1 MSPRIAIIRRIVAT
15 SIALTIAMLMLP
27 PGPVHA
33 VTENISA
40 PRTTP
45 RTSVLMIG
53 GPATMSES
61 IRTTLTANDNSVER
75 IAGSDRY
82 ATSAEM
88 SRITFSAPVEVA
100 FITVGTNFPDA
111 LAGAAAAGT
120 LGGPVLLTHRDQ
132 LAASV
137 RDELVRLRPQRVVIL
152 GGEASVTER
161 VRSQVSAIVSVP
173 VERVAGADRFAT
185 AAQLSAT
192 VHPTGA
198 DVVYLATGERF
209 PDALVGAALAGKVG
223 APLLLAR
230 QSTLPSSTA
239 DELARLQP
247 ARVVVLGGEGAVG
260 RSVVNQIAAVT
271 GVIPSRIAGI
281 DRYRTAAMINAEIG
295 ATSRVLLASG
305 TGFADALVAGAVA
318 AATGA
323 GLLLTDGRSLSA
335 GTAEAL
341 GISTSPASDGTNTGG
356 SKAGGPTGGSGGGG
370 GTGGGG
376 SAPPATP
383 APAPVRFFA
392 FTGDECTIVGTP
404 GDDILIGTPGDDVI
418 CGLGG
423 NDTIVA
429 SSGNDII
436 DGGTGNNTITY
447 AAFTNDLEI
456 DLSAGVAQ
464 AAPVVGLAAS
474 APVSLRLASAPVM
487 GVDLLQS
494 IHNVTAGAGNDV
506 VTGSAQSNIISGG
519 PGNDVL
525 YGGDGDNHLLGGDG
539 DDVLIAGSGNNML
552 DGGTGTNTIETAW
565 SIGLN
570 TCVHQPHHPAALCL
584 PAPEVTEVGPRITV
598 TLPDLPT
605 GWTPSMRVVFE
616 IHDLAGTRI
625 GSSSPGASFT
635 PGTSHNISS
644 RNGALAPD
652 TEFRVVARIWD
663 GMVGYPRYRTASEPT
678 VVRTPAVDALP
689 VLSAPVILDI
699 TSSQVTVSQAAAPA
713 GWEAA
718 DMTRSFSVAVYQ
730 TATMTRVGA
739 SGPGSRYSSDAPFT
753 LRARR
758 GALQPGTEYCVTN
771 RLYESVHRRTS
782 ESECVPFTTLAVD
795 PLPLLPAPVITS
807 VTPLDV
813 NVKRPAQPASWASG
827 WSIVARVFD
836 AVTGRRVGQVGLG
849 ADFSIGV
856 PWTIRAGIDPLRQDT
871 AYCVTFRLFEPVHR
885 RTTETACV
893 PFHTTAAPTI
903 PTFSLPQIISVE
915 SSQVTVEQPPRPD
928 GWVTDWRFTARIFD
942 SSGAR
947 VSVAAPE
954 GGYAPGAPMVL
965 KGNQRALQYDTDYCV
980 AFDLYDSRYRHSTLS
995 DCVPF
1000 RTGVPAPLPVFD
1012 TPVVLG
1018 ATMSNVAVVQ
1028 PVRPEGWVDHWWG
1041 RWTFSALIFDPDT
1054 MIRLGGESP
1063 GSSYAPGETF
1073 TLKAG
1078 TSLLQPDT
1086 EYCVAFQLYE
1096 GLHRRSTL
1104 SECTP
1109 FRTASA
1115 TPLPTLSAPVIS
1127 SVTWR
1132 DVVIT
1137 HPNEPAGWT
1146 PGMRFTIHVV
1156 NATTFAAVGGVGV
1169 ALTPGSTSTVT
1180 SRAGFLSGDTT
1191 YCVRFR
1197 VTDAVYSHRFAESP
1211 CTTFTTP
1218 PAEFAPTIASVS
1230 PVSGTALGGT
1240 EVTITGTDLS
1250 IVNDVRFGSGRATI
1264 VSSTDQQI
1272 TVRVPGGDVGPVDVS
1287 VRSHGGLGTSVG
1299 GFTYLEPG
1307 RITGTL
1313 TDSSNQPL
1321 NGVSVIAR
1329 DVASG
1334 VTIVTGSTFD
1344 GTYNLTGLPDG
1355 SYTLEFVPPFG
1366 SNLLRIYHS
1375 QTTVAAEATVVG
1387 VTAGIVVSGIDAV
1400 LPVAASLA
1408 GVVSDASND
1417 PVEAATVLILG
1428 PHGVVATTSTSAT
1441 GTWEVLGLGGGSY
1454 IIEVRPVQDSGLFS
1468 RFYPGATSSAT
1479 ASTVHVDIGGRVD
1492 GLVTVLPAGGT
1503 ITGVVRDSANN
1514 PVAGATV
1521 AALPVGGDGPAPV
1534 SVTDADGSYTLIGLA
1549 PGLHTVL
1556 ISPPAGSGLVA
1567 VYLGGVPLPEDA
1579 HTVLVEAGVTAA
1591 GVDVV
1596 LPAGGA
1602 ITGVV
1607 TSVAGYA
1614 LAGVTVSA
1622 SRGDLTVSA
1631 VTGADG
1637 AYAITGLPEGL
1648 FLISF
1653 APDISSGMRPQYY
1666 RAATNPEDALLVEAR
1681 IGETTSTV
1689 DAVLQQDAEIV
1700 ILS

>member
-15 SIALTIAMLMLP
+15 SVALTIAMLMPP

-33 VTENISA
+33 DTENISA

-161 VRSQVSAIVSVP
+161 VRSQVSAVVSVP

-185 AAQLSAT
+185 AARLSAT

-209 PDALVGAALAGKVG
+209 PDALAGAALAGKVG

-230 QSTLPSSTA
+230 QGTLPSSTA

-295 ATSRVLLASG
+295 ATSQVLLASG

-318 AATGA
+318 AATGS

-341 GISTSPASDGTNTGG
+341 GISTAPPSGGAGG
-356 SKAGGPTGGSGGGG
+356 SSPGGSTGGSGGGG
-370 GTGGGG
+370 SAGGGG
-376 SAPPATP
+376 GAPPAVP
-383 APAPVRFFA
+383 APDRFFA

-404 GDDILIGTPGDDVI
+404 GDDTLIGTPGDDVI
-418 CGLGG
+418 CGVGG
-423 NDTIVA
+423 NNLIIA

-436 DGGTGNNTITY
+436 DGGPGNNTITY
-447 AAFTNDLEI
+447 AAFTSDLVV

-464 AAPVVGLAAS
+464 AAPGVGLAAS
-474 APVSLRLASAPVM
+474 APASLMLASAPVM
-487 GVDLLQS
+487 GVDLLHS
-494 IHNVTAGAGNDV
+494 IHNVTAGAGNDT
-506 VTGSAQSNIISGG
+506 VTGSARTNIIGGG

-539 DDVLIAGSGNNML
+539 NDVLIAGAGNNVL
-552 DGGTGTNTIETAW
+552 DGGTGTNTIETIW
-565 SIGLN
+565 STGLN
-570 TCVHQPHHPAALCL
+570 TCVHQPHNPAALCL
-584 PAPEVTEVGPRITV
+584 SAPTVTAVGPRITV

-625 GSSSPGASFT
+625 GSSSPGASYT
-635 PGTSHNISS
+635 PGASHNISG

-652 TEFRVVARIWD
+652 TEFRVIARIWD

-678 VVRTPAVDALP
+678 VVRTPAVDPLP
-689 VLSAPVILDI
+689 VLSAPVILEI

-713 GWEAA
+713 GWDAA
-718 DMTRSFSVAVYQ
+718 DMTRSFSVAVHE

-739 SGPGSRYSSDAPFT
+739 SGPGSRYSSDSPFT

-758 GALQPGTEYCVTN
+758 GALQPGTEYCVAN

-795 PLPLLPAPVITS
+795 PLPLLSAPVITS

-813 NVKRPAQPASWASG
+813 TVERPAQPAGWASD

-836 AVTGRRVGQVGLG
+836 AATGRRVGQVGLG
-849 ADFSIGV
+849 DDFTLDS
-856 PWTIRAGIDPLRQDT
+856 PWTIRAGIDPLRQNT

-893 PFHTTAAPTI
+893 PFRTAAAPII
-903 PTFSLPQIISVE
+903 PTFDAPQIITVE

-928 GWVTDWRFTARIFD
+928 GWITEWRFTARIFD
-942 SSGAR
+942 SSGTR
-947 VSVAAPE
+947 VSVAAPD

-965 KGNQRALQYDTDYCV
+965 TGNHQALQYDTDYCV

-995 DCVPF
+995 DCIPF
-1000 RTGVPAPLPVFD
+1000 RTSIPAPLPVFD
-1012 TPVVLG
+1012 DPVVLG
-1018 ATMSNVAVVQ
+1018 ATMSNVTVVQ

-1063 GSSYAPGETF
+1063 GVSYAPGETF

-1086 EYCVAFQLYE
+1086 EYCVAFKLYE

-1137 HPNEPAGWT
+1137 HPNEPTGWT

-1180 SRAGFLSGDTT
+1180 SRDGFLSGDTT

-1197 VTDAVYSHRFAESP
+1197 VTDAVYSNRFAESP

-1218 PAEFAPTIASVS
+1218 PAAFAPTIASVS

-1272 TVRVPGGDVGPVDVS
+1272 TVRVPGGGVGPVDVS
-1287 VRSHGGLGTSVG
+1287 VRSHGGLGTSVS

-1329 DVASG
+1329 SVASG
-1334 VTIVTGSTFD
+1334 ATIVTGSTAD

-1375 QTTVAAEATVVG
+1375 QTTVAAEATAVG

-1408 GVVSDASND
+1408 GVVTDASNE

-1441 GTWEVLGLGGGSY
+1441 GTWEVLSLSGGSY
-1454 IIEVRPVQDSGLFS
+1454 IIEVRPLPGSGLFA
-1468 RFYPGATSSAT
+1468 RFHPNASSSAT
-1479 ASTVHVDIGGRVD
+1479 ASTVHVDIGARVD
-1492 GLVTVLPAGGT
+1492 GLVTVLPAGGI
-1503 ITGVVRDSANN
+1503 ITGVVHDGANN

-1521 AALPVGGDGPAPV
+1521 AAIPVGGDGPAPV
-1534 SVTDADGSYTLIGLA
+1534 SVTNSDGVYSLIGLA
-1549 PGLHTVL
+1549 PGLHTAL

-1607 TSVAGYA
+1607 TSAAGYA
-1614 LAGVTVSA
+1614 LGGVTVSA
-1622 SRGDLTVSA
+1622 SLGDLTVSA

-1637 AYAITGLPEGL
+1637 SYTLAGLVEGL

-1653 APDISSGMRPQYY
+1653 TPDVSSGMRSQYY
-1666 RAATNPEDALLVEAR
+1666 RAALDPGDALLVEAR
-1681 IGETTSTV
+1681 IGETTSAV
-1689 DAVLQQDAEIV
+1689 DAFLQQDAEIV